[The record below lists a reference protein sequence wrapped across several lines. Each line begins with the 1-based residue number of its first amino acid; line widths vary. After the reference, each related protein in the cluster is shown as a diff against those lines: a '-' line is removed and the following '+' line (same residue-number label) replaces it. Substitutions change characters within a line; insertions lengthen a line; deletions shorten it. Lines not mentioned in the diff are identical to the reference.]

1 MKHFNFL
8 LFNLNKFDKQCQAKK
23 VLCQMLTKAGYEEI
37 ERGDEGDGQNTFTL
51 WTEKQYDK
59 CPPNTIIITINYS
72 IADLKNK
79 ASLSLDVQSKQ
90 DEESVKLYIKS
101 LYNLFEEIDEESDLS
116 ITFESCKDEEF
127 LKNILQELLEDK
139 GVLPLE
145 V

>member
-8 LFNLNKFDKQCQAKK
+8 IFNLNKFDKQCIAKRT
-23 VLCQMLTKAGYEEI
+23 LCKLLTNAGYTEVEQN
-37 ERGDEGDGQNTFTL
+37 EDNNYHNTFTL
-51 WTEKQYDK
+51 WSEKKYNK
-59 CPPNTIIITINYS
+59 CPSDTIIITINYS
-72 IADLKNK
+72 IADLKNR
-79 ASLSLDVQSKQ
+79 ANLSLNINSKE
-90 DEESVKLYIKS
+90 DEDSVKLYIKS

-116 ITFESCKDEEF
+116 ISFDSCKDEEF